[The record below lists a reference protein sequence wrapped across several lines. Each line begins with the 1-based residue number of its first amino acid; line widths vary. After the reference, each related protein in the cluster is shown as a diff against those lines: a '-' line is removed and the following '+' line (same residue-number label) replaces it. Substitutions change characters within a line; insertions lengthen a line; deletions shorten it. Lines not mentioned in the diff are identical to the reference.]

1 MATRVLVVE
10 DDVAIRDML
19 CFSLRHSGFECDA
32 VSDAESG
39 LALLAQQR
47 PDIILLDW
55 MLPGVDGIEFI
66 RRLRSNEYFA

>member
-19 CFSLRHSGFECDA
+19 FFSLRHSGFECDA
-32 VSDAESG
+32 VSDAESC

-66 RRLRSNEYFA
+66 RRLR